1 MQTWSQICLSK
12 TFEEFLIDMFFNF
25 TFITIRTKFIDLIM
39 VGLQVVVCS
48 IHYWVVS
55 NIASVL

>member
-25 TFITIRTKFIDLIM
+25 TIITKFIDLM
-39 VGLQVVVCS
+39 VSLQVVVCS

-55 NIASVL
+55 NLASML

>member
-12 TFEEFLIDMFFNF
+12 TIEEFLIDMFFNF
-25 TFITIRTKFIDLIM
+25 TIITIITKFIDLM

-55 NIASVL
+55 NIASML

>member
-1 MQTWSQICLSK
+1 MQTCSQICLRK

-25 TFITIRTKFIDLIM
+25 TIITIITKFIDLM

-55 NIASVL
+55 NIAYML